1 VTAHA
6 QFPGLP
12 ERASW
17 PRVVKDQ
24 RKVELV
30 ALGMMIFCLWFRQ
43 VGPWALPLSLAGGVF
58 LGLLNHLV
66 TEYWLLRTI
75 TRGDAPT
82 KADLRRSTMLRLAV
96 VSVVAI
102 GIAIVWRP
110 YGVGVLL
117 GLAIF
122 RLIALV
128 MTTIPLLKELKN
140 Q

>member
-1 VTAHA
+1 MTAHA
-6 QFPGLP
+6 QLPGLP
-12 ERASW
+12 ARASW
-17 PRVVKDQ
+17 LRVIKDQ

-30 ALGMMIFCLWFRQ
+30 ALGMMIFSLWFRQ
-43 VGPWALPLSLAGGVF
+43 VGPWALPLWLIAGIF
-58 LGLLNHLV
+58 LGLVNHLV

-75 TRGDAPT
+75 TRGDAPS
-82 KADLRRSTMLRLAV
+82 KADLRRSTMLRL
-96 VSVVAI
+96 SVVAVVAI
-102 GIAIVWRP
+102 VIAFVWRP
-110 YGVGVLL
+110 WSVGALL

>member
-1 VTAHA
+1 
-6 QFPGLP
+6 
-12 ERASW
+12 
-17 PRVVKDQ
+17 
-24 RKVELV
+24 
-30 ALGMMIFCLWFRQ
+30 
-43 VGPWALPLSLAGGVF
+43 
-58 LGLLNHLV
+58 LLK
-66 TEYWLLRTI
+66 TI

-102 GIAIVWRP
+102 AIAIVWRP

>member
-1 VTAHA
+1 MTTHA
-6 QFPGLP
+6 QFPGIP
-12 ERASW
+12 ARASW
-17 PRVVKDQ
+17 PRVIKDQ
-24 RKVELV
+24 RKVEMV
-30 ALGMMIFCLWFRQ
+30 ALGLMIFSLWFRQ
-43 VGPWALPLSLAGGVF
+43 VGPWALPLSLAAGIF

-96 VSVVAI
+96 VSV
-102 GIAIVWRP
+102 IAIAIAFAWRP